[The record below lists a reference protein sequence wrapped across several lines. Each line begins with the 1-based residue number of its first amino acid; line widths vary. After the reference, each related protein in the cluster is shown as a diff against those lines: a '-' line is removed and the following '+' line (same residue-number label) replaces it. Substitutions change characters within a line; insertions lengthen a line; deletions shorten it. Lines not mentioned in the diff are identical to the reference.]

1 MWYVCLIILIFN
13 SRSDGIVQRQRK
25 LITVRV
31 EVQGIDPG
39 GLQEVSEREI
49 LPTEAQ
55 QVPAERAG

>member
-1 MWYVCLIILIFN
+1 MIILIFN
-13 SRSDGIVQRQRK
+13 SRLDGIGQKQRK

-31 EVQGIDPG
+31 EAQGIDPG